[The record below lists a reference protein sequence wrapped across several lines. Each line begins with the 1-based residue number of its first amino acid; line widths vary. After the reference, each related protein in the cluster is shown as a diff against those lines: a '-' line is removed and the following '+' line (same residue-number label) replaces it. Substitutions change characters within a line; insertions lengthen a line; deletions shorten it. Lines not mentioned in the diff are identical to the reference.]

1 MNTKLNLAKSILTLG
16 IFVLGFQANAQETV
30 IKTNE
35 LPKTA
40 QDFISK
46 NFSGQ
51 KVNQAIKDKG
61 MISTDYEVW
70 LDNGT
75 KMEFDGEGNWEDV
88 EGQNDAAIPTGFIP
102 AKITSYVSKNFP
114 TQKISKIDKSS
125 SKYEVELVGGVDL
138 EFSSKGD
145 FLRID
150 D

>member
-1 MNTKLNLAKSILTLG
+1 MNTNFSLSKAILTFG
-16 IFVLGFQANAQETV
+16 IFIFSIQLNAQESV

-40 QDFISK
+40 LDFISK

-51 KVNQAIKDKG
+51 KVSQAVKDKG

-70 LDNGT
+70 LDNGV
-75 KMEFDGEGNWEDV
+75 KIEFDGNGNWEEVDG
-88 EGQNDAAIPTGFIP
+88 EKDTAIPTGFIP

-114 TQKISKIDKSS
+114 THKISKIEKDSNS
-125 SKYEVELVGGVDL
+125 YDVELTNGLDL
-138 EFSSKGD
+138 EFKLNGD

>member
-1 MNTKLNLAKSILTLG
+1 MNTNFNLSKAILTIG
-16 IFVLGFQANAQETV
+16 IFVLSFQANAQETV

-35 LPKTA
+35 LPKIA
-40 QDFISK
+40 QDFITK
-46 NFSGQ
+46 NFASQ

-75 KMEFDGEGNWEDV
+75 KIEFDGNGNWEEV
-88 EGQNDAAIPTGFIP
+88 DADKNAALPTGFIP

-114 TQKISKIDKSS
+114 THKISKIEKD
-125 SKYEVELVGGVDL
+125 SKKFDVELTNGLDL
-138 EFSSKGD
+138 EFKLNGD

>member
-1 MNTKLNLAKSILTLG
+1 MNTKFNLVKAVMTLG
-16 IFVLGFQANAQETV
+16 VFVLSFQVNAQETV
-30 IKTNE
+30 IKTTE

-51 KVNQAIKDKG
+51 KVSQAIKDKG

-70 LDNGT
+70 LDNGV
-75 KMEFDGEGNWEDV
+75 KIEFDGNGNWEEVDG
-88 EGQNDAAIPTGFIP
+88 ENDAVIPTGFIP
-102 AKITSYVSKNFP
+102 KKITSYVSKNFP
-114 TQKISKIDKSS
+114 THKISKIEKDSNS
-125 SKYEVELVGGVDL
+125 YDVELTNGLDL
-138 EFSSKGD
+138 EFKLNGD

>member
-1 MNTKLNLAKSILTLG
+1 MNTKFNLAKAILTIG
-16 IFVLGFQANAQETV
+16 IFVLSFQVNAQETV

-46 NFSGQ
+46 NFVGQ
-51 KVNQAIKDKG
+51 KVSQAVKDKG

-75 KMEFDGEGNWEDV
+75 KIEFDGNGNWEDV
-88 EGQNDAAIPTGFIP
+88 DSENKTAIPVGFIP

-114 TQKISKIDKSS
+114 TQKIGKIERSS
-125 SKYEVELVGGVDL
+125 SKFEVELTNGVDL
-138 EFSSKGD
+138 EFNSQGE

>member
-1 MNTKLNLAKSILTLG
+1 MNTNLNLSKAILTLG
-16 IFVLGFQANAQETV
+16 IFVLSFQVNAQETV
-30 IKTNE
+30 IKMTE

-46 NFSGQ
+46 NFVGQ
-51 KVNQAIKDKG
+51 KVSQAVKDKG

-75 KMEFDGEGNWEDV
+75 KIKFDGNGNWEEVDG
-88 EGQNDAAIPTGFIP
+88 ENDAAIPTGFIS
-102 AKITSYVSKNFP
+102 AKIVSYVSKNFP
-114 TQKISKIDKSS
+114 THKISKIEKDSNS
-125 SKYEVELVGGVDL
+125 YDVELTDGLDL
-138 EFSSKGD
+138 EFKFNGD